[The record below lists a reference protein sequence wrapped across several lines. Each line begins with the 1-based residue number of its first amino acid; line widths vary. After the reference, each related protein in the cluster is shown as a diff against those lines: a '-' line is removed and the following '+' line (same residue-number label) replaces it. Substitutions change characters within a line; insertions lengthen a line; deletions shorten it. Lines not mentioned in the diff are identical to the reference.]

1 MVDSLTL
8 KEYFWTS
15 GVESSE
21 PVLVVI
27 LLLSKRMDRHPTSLF
42 HHYEV
47 SWIRDQCVCVD
58 GCCVA
63 ECFAGISIRSSAT
76 GIRTSGISV
85 IQSSFVHSWDIHS
98 RSKEVCIF
106 CNFSSVVGRVLF
118 VSLLLCSQ
126 VDLAI
131 QARENDPRG
140 SSAIGRSLAFQWKLD
155 SSNVSWQKWIYHNSC
170 IRLVSSMCLVCYFST
185 KTAPIMDRFNT
196 SLGVMY
202 GDQCK

>member
-1 MVDSLTL
+1 MDVVLQSVLQAFQFVVQQL
-8 KEYFWTS
+8 
-15 GVESSE
+15 ESE
-21 PVLVVI
+21 HQVF
-27 LLLSKRMDRHPTSLF
+27 LLSNRLLSTRKIFT
-42 HHYEV
+42 V
-47 SWIRDQCVCVD
+47 DQKKY
-58 GCCVA
+58 A
-63 ECFAGISIRSSAT
+63 F
-76 GIRTSGISV
+76 
-85 IQSSFVHSWDIHS
+85 
-98 RSKEVCIF
+98 F
-106 CNFSSVVGRVLF
+106 CNCSSVMGRVLF